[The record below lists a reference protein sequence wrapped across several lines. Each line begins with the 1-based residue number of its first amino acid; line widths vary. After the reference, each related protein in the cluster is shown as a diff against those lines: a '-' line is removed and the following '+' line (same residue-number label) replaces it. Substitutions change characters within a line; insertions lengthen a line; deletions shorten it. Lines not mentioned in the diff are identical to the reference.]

1 MKTTAHSNWRVKIE
15 QTQPLPPP
23 RSPQPR
29 PPHTHLAKGT
39 PQQAQQPAGLKTHMC
54 PAQEDTAPLHTAAT
68 T

>member
-23 RSPQPR
+23 RSP
-29 PPHTHLAKGT
+29 PPTTHTHLTKGT
-39 PQQAQQPAGLKTHMC
+39 WQHAQQPAGLKTHVC